1 MPNSLVIADTTNSP
15 HARQRPVPV
24 DAVRLSDSF
33 WRPRIERNRTD
44 TIPSQY
50 QHCITTNRIRNF
62 QRAAGK
68 VDAPFEGIF
77 FNDSDIYKWLE
88 AASWAL
94 GTNPDDEEL
103 RTMVND
109 VIKEIGDAQQPDGYL
124 NTYFMFEKAA
134 ERWTNVR
141 DMHELYCAGHLFQ
154 AAVAHYR
161 ATGEESLLNIARRFA
176 DNIYQVF
183 GPEGRLSACG
193 HPEAEM
199 ALVELYRATGETN
212 YLTLAQRMI
221 DARGGNPKNITG
233 GTWDDRRY
241 LQDHVPFRELD
252 EVTGH
257 AVRMLYLS
265 TGATDAVLERGEPAL
280 REALDKQ
287 YASFTKRRMYITGGA
302 GSRYEGEAFGRDY
315 ELTNDRAYTET
326 CAAIASVMWNYR
338 LLLLTGEAKYADLM
352 EWTLINAVLPGI
364 SLDQKE
370 YFYQNPLENDG
381 SHRRKEWFGCACCPP
396 NVARTLA
403 QLTGY
408 FYTLSEEGIFVH
420 LYANGEAH
428 IDGAIITQQTEYPWQ
443 DTIRITV
450 SGASAETKTLHLR
463 IPAWAEGATLNGSP
477 VTPGSYTPVPLT
489 GGAAEIHLVLPM
501 PVRRFVSHPYATVD
515 YGLIALARGPIVY
528 CLEQVDH
535 SDSDIRNLRLATD
548 TPLTAEYHADLL
560 GGVTILTGQAISV
573 AQLTDDLYAAPGSYD
588 APATSAALT
597 AIPYYAWANREAGSM
612 RIWIPTS

>member
-1 MPNSLVIADTTNSP
+1 
-15 HARQRPVPV
+15 
-24 DAVRLSDSF
+24 
-33 WRPRIERNRTD
+33 
-44 TIPSQY
+44 
-50 QHCITTNRIRNF
+50 
-62 QRAAGK
+62 
-68 VDAPFEGIF
+68 
-77 FNDSDIYKWLE
+77 
-88 AASWAL
+88 
-94 GTNPDDEEL
+94 
-103 RTMVND
+103 MVND
-109 VIKEIGDAQQPDGYL
+109 AIKEIGDAQQPNGYL

-161 ATGEESLLNIARRFA
+161 ATGEESLLNISRRFA
-176 DNIYQVF
+176 DEIYRVF

-408 FYTLSEEGIFVH
+408 FYTLNEEGIFVH

-428 IDGAIITQQTEYPWQ
+428 IDSAIITQQTEYPWQ
-443 DTIRITV
+443 ETIKITV
-450 SGASAETKTLHLR
+450 SGASAETKAIHLR
-463 IPAWAEGATLNGSP
+463 IPAWAEGATINGSP
-477 VTPGSYTPVPLT
+477 VTSGSYASVPLT
-489 GGAAEIHLVLPM
+489 NGAAEIHLILPM

-515 YGLIALARGPIVY
+515 YGLTALARGPVVY
-528 CLEQVDH
+528 CLEQIDH
-535 SDSDIRNLRLATD
+535 PDTDIRDLSLAAD
-548 TPLTAEYHADLL
+548 IPLTAEYRADLL
-560 GGVTILTGQAISV
+560 GGVTVLTGQAISV